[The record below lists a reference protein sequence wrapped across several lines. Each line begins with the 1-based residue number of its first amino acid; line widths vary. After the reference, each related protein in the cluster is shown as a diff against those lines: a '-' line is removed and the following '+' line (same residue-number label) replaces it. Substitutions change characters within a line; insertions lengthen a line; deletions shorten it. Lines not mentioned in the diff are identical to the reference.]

1 MALTVG
7 MSPGFAQSERAS
19 DFPNKQ
25 VRIIVPYTPGGVTDV
40 LMRVLAQKMSE
51 NMGQPVVVE
60 NRPGG
65 NAMIGTDLV
74 AKANPDGYTL
84 GAITAAH
91 AVNPVLVKN
100 VPYHAID
107 SFSPVSLVGSAPLII
122 VVSAN
127 SEYKTIQDLSKALR
141 QPGNKLSYGA
151 GTPAIHLMTQL
162 FLSGIGGTALHV
174 PYKGTT
180 GVQTDLIGGTLSFTL
195 DTTTGLLPNIRGGK
209 LRALAATS
217 LTRYR
222 GLPDVPSVAEA
233 VLPQYDVR
241 SWQGIIAP
249 KGTPKN
255 VIDRLNAEVLRALR
269 TPEVMEKM
277 NTVGIEPIGSTPQAL
292 NAQISTEIGH
302 WQGIAQ
308 KVGLKAE

>member
-1 MALTVG
+1 
-7 MSPGFAQSERAS
+7 
-19 DFPNKQ
+19 
-25 VRIIVPYTPGGVTDV
+25 
-40 LMRVLAQKMSE
+40 
-51 NMGQPVVVE
+51 
-60 NRPGG
+60 
-65 NAMIGTDLV
+65 
-74 AKANPDGYTL
+74 
-84 GAITAAH
+84 
-91 AVNPVLVKN
+91 
-100 VPYHAID
+100 
-107 SFSPVSLVGSAPLII
+107 LII